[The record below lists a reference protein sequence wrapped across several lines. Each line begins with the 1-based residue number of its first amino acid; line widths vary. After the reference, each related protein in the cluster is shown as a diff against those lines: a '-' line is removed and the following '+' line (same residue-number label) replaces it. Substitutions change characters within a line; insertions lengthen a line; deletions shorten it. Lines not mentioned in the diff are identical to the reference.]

1 MPTLKQLPL
10 KSSPTS
16 IPTVKIK
23 KEDRKGLIHL
33 NKDVP
38 LPDTYS
44 EGTFP
49 IDIIAIHGINGG
61 PYSTWTHSNGSFWLG
76 DFLTE
81 EFPGARIFSFAYA
94 AKVFLS
100 FDTSDFEAFARGL
113 LEGILA
119 ERKTAEVGSSQT
131 LWHRIFWSFLTSSYS
146 FSDARS
152 YLSATAWVA
161 SF

>member
-1 MPTLKQLPL
+1 MGRISLSFWKPSRTSKLPSTPTPTNEESSSSTIVELPSLLPL
-10 KSSPTS
+10 KHLLPKSSPT
-16 IPTVKIK
+16 PEN
-23 KEDRKGLIHL
+23 EDRKGLIHL

-38 LPDTYS
+38 LPDTNS

-61 PYSTWTHSNGSFWLG
+61 AYSTWTHSNGLFWLG

-81 EFPGARIFSFAYA
+81 EFPGARIYSFAYA

-100 FDTSDFEAFARGL
+100 LDTSDFEAFARGL

-119 ERKTAEVGSSQT
+119 ERKTAEVG
-131 LWHRIFWSFLTSSYS
+131 TS
-146 FSDARS
+146 
-152 YLSATAWVA
+152 
-161 SF
+161 